1 MKDQHLLRYSLL
13 IKDLS
18 SDQQYKSTNKVFI
31 NTAMTT
37 SGSTR
42 QQAPKA
48 PPLNGSQQIGGEML
62 SNAQILKNHMRNSSN
77 GVSETP
83 LNNQNGLGK
92 NKSIKKKRI

>member
-1 MKDQHLLRYSLL
+1 
-13 IKDLS
+13 
-18 SDQQYKSTNKVFI
+18 
-31 NTAMTT
+31 MTT

-48 PPLNGSQQIGGEML
+48 PPLNGSQQLGGEML

-92 NKSIKKKRI
+92 NMSLKRRGYRWFSNVYLLLEEEEDQVSAVWL